1 MALPL
6 PQMRRVGLEVVSFT
20 GFSRGMA
27 RIADLKLPGPMLRR
41 AIRRYIK
48 AYDVDM
54 SEVESSIEDF
64 KSFDAFF
71 TRRLKDGARPIE
83 GDKGDLVACADGR
96 LSVFQSVDEGTVLQA
111 KGHRYSVE
119 ALLGN
124 ESLAASMEGGTSHT
138 IYLSPR
144 DYHRVH
150 SPIDGTITCVRYIP
164 GRLFPVFPYAV
175 ENVDSLFCRNERVV
189 LEYDTPKGPAAVVL
203 VGASFV
209 GRISISF
216 LSKRSNDRLKRKV
229 EEIVL
234 DEPVEVSRGDEVG
247 MFHLG
252 STVVVVQAEQLD
264 LSSTDL
270 LGSST
275 KMGMILAKSS

>member
-1 MALPL
+1 
-6 PQMRRVGLEVVSFT
+6 MRRIGIEVISFT

-27 RIADLKLPGPMLRR
+27 RLADLKLPGPMLRR

-54 SEVESSIEDF
+54 SEVESSIDDF

-71 TRRLKDGARPIE
+71 TRSLRDGARPVE
-83 GDKGDLVACADGR
+83 GDVGDLVACADGH
-96 LSVFQSVDEGTVLQA
+96 LSIFETTESGTILQA
-111 KGHRYSVE
+111 KGHRYALS
-119 ALLGN
+119 ALLGDD
-124 ESLAASMEGGTSHT
+124 SLAAKMEGGTGHT

-150 SPIDGTITCVRYIP
+150 SPLDGAITRVRYIP

-175 ENVDSLFCRNERVV
+175 QNVDDLFCRNERVV
-189 LEYDTPKGPAAVVL
+189 IELDTASGPAAVVM

-209 GRISISF
+209 GRISLSF
-216 LSKRSNDRLKRKV
+216 LSKRSNDRFKRKV
-229 EEIVL
+229 EEITL
-234 DEPVEVSRGDEVG
+234 DTPIEVVRGEELG

-252 STVVVVQAEQLD
+252 STVVVAQAQQLSLESPD
-264 LSSTDL
+264 ILGGSTR
-270 LGSST
+270 
-275 KMGMILAKSS
+275 MGMLLAKSS